1 MTKEQFAETCVNYI
15 LDTECEDFDENPSKE
30 HIFYYA
36 MAYKFGE
43 NYAIRELKDSINY
56 LVTGEGKI

>member
-1 MTKEQFAETCVNYI
+1 MTKEQFAETCVDYI

-30 HIFYYA
+30 HVFYYA

-43 NYAIRELKDSINY
+43 DYAIKELEDSINY
-56 LVTGEGKI
+56 L